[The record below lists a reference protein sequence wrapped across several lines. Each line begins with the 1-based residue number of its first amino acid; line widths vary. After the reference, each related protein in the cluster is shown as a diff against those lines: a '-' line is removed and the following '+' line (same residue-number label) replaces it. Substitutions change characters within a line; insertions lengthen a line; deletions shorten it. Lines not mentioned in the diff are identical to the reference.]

1 MNIVLIIERIDFL
14 PEPNVSGAIYGPTA
28 GISRNMQAVPPLE
41 RADMTPFA
49 QGGGDLN
56 GSANTAHLMYQAGT
70 NATRW
75 QMPRKFANSGNWC
88 GIV

>member
-1 MNIVLIIERIDFL
+1 MNPL
-14 PEPNVSGAIYGPTA
+14 PNQSGATFGPTL
-28 GISRNMQAVPPLE
+28 GVSRNLNWDIGPQGQLVAAQPL
-41 RADMTPFA
+41 A

-56 GSANTAHLMYQAGT
+56 GSANVAHLMYQAGT

-75 QMPRKFANSGNWC
+75 QMPRKFCNSGNWC

>member
-1 MNIVLIIERIDFL
+1 MNPI
-14 PEPNVSGAIYGPTA
+14 PNVSGAIFGPTA
-28 GISRNMQAVPPLE
+28 GISRNMQADIGPQGELVAAGSPQ
-41 RADMTPFA
+41 ATPVA

-56 GSANTAHLMYQAGT
+56 GSANTAHLMHQAGT

-75 QMPRKFANSGNWC
+75 QMPRKFANPGNWC

>member
-1 MNIVLIIERIDFL
+1 MNPL
-14 PEPNVSGAIYGPTA
+14 PNQSGAIFGPTL
-28 GISRNMQAVPPLE
+28 GISRNMQANIGPQGEPAPLI
-41 RADMTPFA
+41 TGPN

-56 GSANTAHLMYQAGT
+56 GTQATTILIYQAGT

-75 QMPRKFANSGNWC
+75 QMPRKFANAGNWC